1 MNLKI
6 AIIALTRGYPN
17 NKSKYDTLIKRNHGI
32 YERIN
37 KLRDIPADLI
47 LFHED
52 DLSIE
57 DQKYIQENSPEKLN
71 INVSKYFKYETLKLE
86 GEEKFNLG
94 YRQMCR
100 FHMFYIWNEVNNYDY
115 ILRVDEDIEI
125 SDFDPYIFVNEFKI
139 TYLTGRFTKDT
150 HRLTN
155 QTLPPFLIENTPKCK
170 TYIQPQNPYTNL
182 YASSVDFWRQ
192 RYSVF
197 NKENCKI

>member
-57 DQKYIQENSPEKLN
+57 DQKYIQENSPEKIKY

-86 GEEKFNLG
+86 GEENL
-94 YRQMCR
+94 
-100 FHMFYIWNEVNNYDY
+100 
-115 ILRVDEDIEI
+115 ILAIDKCA
-125 SDFDPYIFVNEFKI
+125 DFICFIYGMK
-139 TYLTGRFTKDT
+139 
-150 HRLTN
+150 
-155 QTLPPFLIENTPKCK
+155 
-170 TYIQPQNPYTNL
+170 
-182 YASSVDFWRQ
+182 
-192 RYSVF
+192 
-197 NKENCKI
+197 